1 MTNFKRKTG
10 KEMPHHKSITSEE
23 LLQNVQE
30 LIIVHAGEQ
39 YRLRIT
45 SNNKLI
51 LTK

>member
-1 MTNFKRKTG
+1 MQR
-10 KEMPHHKSITSEE
+10 PASITSEE
-23 LLQNVQE
+23 LLRNTRE
-30 LIIVHAGEQ
+30 LIIVHAGKE

>member
-1 MTNFKRKTG
+1 MTILKRKAG
-10 KEMPHHKSITSEE
+10 KKMPVHKSITSEE
-23 LLQNVQE
+23 LLQNVKE
-30 LIIVHAGEQ
+30 LIIIHAGEQ